1 MSLWTFLKDRQ
12 ESMSKIRNRDYE
24 FSAELEDHPIG
35 DQNIYRLYYINYHR
49 IGERYGLGPDNIG
62 MINIPFKPFMLPENM
77 SREDA
82 FKVLS
87 YLTDYIEKTYDIEEG
102 SYKSVSALNKL
113 IDIDSLGFRRVD
125 IDLDDKSDDVINLF
139 TVSGRLL
146 LFKNSEFYNK
156 YFEWYSEG
164 ITLDEVRDIYSKC
177 GVEFTNIEKNQVL
190 INNIRVILRKI

>member
-190 INNIRVILRKI
+190 IKK

>member
-125 IDLDDKSDDVINLF
+125 IDLDDKSDVVINLF

-190 INNIRVILRKI
+190 IKK